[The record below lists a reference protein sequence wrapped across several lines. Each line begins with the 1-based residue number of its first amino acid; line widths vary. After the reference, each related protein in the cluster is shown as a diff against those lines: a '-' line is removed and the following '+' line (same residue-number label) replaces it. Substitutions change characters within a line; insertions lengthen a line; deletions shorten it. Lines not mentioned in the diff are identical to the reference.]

1 MIISLLFLSIL
12 CTLNPIAPQFI
23 ASTAASVSRAAPEP
37 VTQTITQTP
46 DAWIDPRIDSIERE
60 TMSEMISFSPPPI
73 PSGAIWLN
81 TDADTPR
88 GWEAFRG
95 KVVVVQSWTNAT
107 PAGRQAFSTVSKM
120 ISRLKNNNV
129 VLITIHTPEKMSTA
143 FTYAAKT
150 KTTPPILLDSTG
162 SICNSLGFYK
172 HPTNILI
179 DKNGA
184 VQFVGLRPT
193 GVQKAIKEL
202 VRRSYDPD
210 KKTRAFNPTNNTPT
224 VKSSY
229 PTHALNFG
237 RATNMQGKPA
247 PSFFVQSWITPN
259 PQTKDEVR
267 VLEFWA
273 TWCPPCI
280 KSIPHINKLA
290 NHFRGTVS
298 FVGVSGETKQ
308 KVSSFVKKTLME
320 YGVAVDQSK
329 QMQTA
334 IGCSAIPLALVISA
348 DNTVRWQGNP
358 SKLTEQIIQQVID
371 ADNGTLVPV
380 KRGKWDSLSN
390 NG

>member
-23 ASTAASVSRAAPEP
+23 ASTTASVSRAAPEP

-46 DAWIDPRIDSIERE
+46 DAWIDPRIDSIEKE
-60 TMSEMISFSPPPI
+60 AMSEMISFSPPPI
-73 PSGAIWLN
+73 PSGATWLN
-81 TDADTPR
+81 TDTDTPR

-120 ISRLKNNNV
+120 ISQLKNNNV

-143 FTYAAKT
+143 YTYAAKT
-150 KTTPPILLDSTG
+150 KITTPILLDPTG

-172 HPTNILI
+172 DPTNILI

-202 VRRSYDPD
+202 MRRPHDPN
-210 KKTRAFNPTNNTPT
+210 KKTRVFNPTDNTPT

-247 PSFFVQSWITPN
+247 PVFFVQSWIQPS
-259 PQTKDEVR
+259 PQTEEGVR

-273 TWCPPCI
+273 TWCAPCV

-298 FVGVSGETKQ
+298 FVGVSSETKQ
-308 KVSSFVKKTLME
+308 KVSSFVKKKPME

-329 QMQTA
+329 QMQSA
-334 IGCSAIPLALVISA
+334 IACSAIPLALVIGD
-348 DNTVRWQGNP
+348 DNIVRWQGSP
-358 SKLTEQIIQQVID
+358 SKLTKQIIQQVID
-371 ADNGTLVPV
+371 ADNGTQVPA
-380 KRGKWDSLSN
+380 KRGKWDALSN
-390 NG
+390 HG